1 MYATDIIKEAKME
14 EFEKDLTV
22 LINKHSVE
30 SESDTPD
37 FVLAK
42 YLVKCLQ
49 AYELTVVRRDEWY
62 YGEKSEDLGLI
73 DK

>member
-1 MYATDIIKEAKME
+1 ME
-14 EFEKDLTV
+14 EFEKDLTI
-22 LINKHSVE
+22 LINKHSIE

-49 AYELTVVRRDEWY
+49 AYESTVVKRDEWY
-62 YGEKSEDLGLI
+62 YDEKPEELGFI